1 MPSDLSSE
9 LVRWFQNMQRVLDR
23 LAEREEQQNQLHA
36 AVARLL
42 LENEELREEMEDLRN
57 MVIRLTN
64 QRAETAQTLR
74 DLAAYVSA
82 AKDQMLRQSG
92 EGT

>member
-9 LVRWFQNMQRVLDR
+9 LVRWFQNTQRVLDR
-23 LAEREEQQNQLHA
+23 LAERAEQQNELHA

-42 LENEELREEMEDLRN
+42 LENEELREEMENLRST
-57 MVIRLTN
+57 VIRLTT

-82 AKDQMLRQSG
+82 VKDEMRRRSG
-92 EGT
+92 ERT

>member
-1 MPSDLSSE
+1 LPSDLSSE
-9 LVRWFQNMQRVLDR
+9 LVRWFQNTQRVLDR
-23 LAEREEQQNQLHA
+23 LAERAEQQNELHA

-82 AKDQMLRQSG
+82 VKDEMRRRSG
-92 EGT
+92 ERT

>member
-9 LVRWFQNMQRVLDR
+9 LVRWFQNTQRVLDR
-23 LAEREEQQNQLHA
+23 LAEREEQQNELHA

-82 AKDQMLRQSG
+82 VKDRMRRRSG

>member
-9 LVRWFQNMQRVLDR
+9 LVRWFQNMQRMLDR
-23 LAEREEQQNQLHA
+23 LAEREEQQNELHA
-36 AVARLL
+36 AVAKLL

-82 AKDQMLRQSG
+82 VKDQMLRQSG

>member
-82 AKDQMLRQSG
+82 VKDQVRRQSG

>member
-9 LVRWFQNMQRVLDR
+9 FVRWFQNMQRVLDR
-23 LAEREEQQNQLHA
+23 LAEREEHQNQLHA

-42 LENEELREEMEDLRN
+42 LENKELREEMEDLRN
-57 MVIRLTN
+57 MAIRLTN
-64 QRAETAQTLR
+64 QHAETAQTLR
-74 DLAAYVSA
+74 DLAAYVSGV
-82 AKDQMLRQSG
+82 KDQMLRQSG

>member
-9 LVRWFQNMQRVLDR
+9 LVRWFQNTQRVLDR
-23 LAEREEQQNQLHA
+23 LAERAEQQNELHA

-57 MVIRLTN
+57 VVIRLTT

-82 AKDQMLRQSG
+82 VKDEMRRRSG
-92 EGT
+92 ERT

>member
-9 LVRWFQNMQRVLDR
+9 LVRWFQNTQRVLDR
-23 LAEREEQQNQLHA
+23 LAERAEQQNELHA

-64 QRAETAQTLR
+64 QRAETAQTLL

-82 AKDQMLRQSG
+82 VKDRMRRQSG

>member
-1 MPSDLSSE
+1 LPSDLSSE

-23 LAEREEQQNQLHA
+23 LAEREEQQNELHA

-82 AKDQMLRQSG
+82 VKNQILRQSG

>member
-1 MPSDLSSE
+1 MSGSETKRGAGGKAPLPSDLSSE

-23 LAEREEQQNQLHA
+23 LAEREEQQNELHA

-64 QRAETAQTLR
+64 QRAE
-74 DLAAYVSA
+74 
-82 AKDQMLRQSG
+82 
-92 EGT
+92 